1 MKPLKPMKVNYLA
14 LRVIRELSGAS
25 QSGVAGAVGME
36 RANYAHIEAGR
47 RPGTAE
53 QIVKIARALRVPVG
67 AIAVMGA
74 EVLVDA
80 EAVA

>member
-14 LRVIRELSGAS
+14 LRVIRELSGAN
-25 QSGVAGAVGME
+25 QSGVAAAVGME
-36 RANYAHIEAGR
+36 QGHYAHIEAGR